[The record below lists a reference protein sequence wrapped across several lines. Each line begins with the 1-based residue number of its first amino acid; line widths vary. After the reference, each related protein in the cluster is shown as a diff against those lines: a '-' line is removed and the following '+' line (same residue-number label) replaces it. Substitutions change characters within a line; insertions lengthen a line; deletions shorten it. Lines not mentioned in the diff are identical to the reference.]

1 MLPLLL
7 LSLLLLPGR
16 VLDVVSASALL
27 ICLKQLL
34 LLVLSLCFCDKLLLL
49 LLLSFCLC
57 DKLLAL
63 CFCEKLLLLL
73 PLLSFSS
80 CEKFLLLLP
89 LLSFCF
95 CDTLLPLLLFRQKTK
110 RVTLLL
116 DLVIGHRDS
125 LIESRRNCLV
135 SEPGWSMRKNTSRGR
150 RRRCRRETRHLCL
163 S

>member
-1 MLPLLL
+1 MLLLLQPLPLISLL
-7 LSLLLLPGR
+7 LLLLLQLSLLLLPGR
-16 VLDVVSASALL
+16 VLDVLSASALL

-73 PLLSFSS
+73 
-80 CEKFLLLLP
+80 
-89 LLSFCF
+89 
-95 CDTLLPLLLFRQKTK
+95 LFRQKTK

-116 DLVIGHRDS
+116 DLEV
-125 LIESRRNCLV
+125 ESHHLLPRFLGLCRYFFGLRV
-135 SEPGWSMRKNTSRGR
+135 GR
-150 RRRCRRETRHLCL
+150 RRRLRSLLRRSHDVLIWHLHV
-163 S
+163 